1 MQIPLLHTM
10 LATSEVWV
18 NEVEVGEVASK
29 HVMQIPLLYTVLV
42 TSEVLSDEVKVD
54 VGEGYRA
61 AEFGDIA
68 AIQNPSPCTISLVT
82 SESKASIAHAAGAQ
96 SSPETVRFA
105 PGAILKVLEDVIL
118 VEDEALVTS
127 EVLDRV
133 IDEDIAEVI
142 LGAQAQG

>member
-1 MQIPLLHTM
+1 MQIPRVHKP
-10 LATSEVWV
+10 LATSEVL
-18 NEVEVGEVASK
+18 
-29 HVMQIPLLYTVLV
+29 I
-42 TSEVLSDEVKVD
+42 DEVKVD

-96 SSPETVRFA
+96 SSPGTVRFA